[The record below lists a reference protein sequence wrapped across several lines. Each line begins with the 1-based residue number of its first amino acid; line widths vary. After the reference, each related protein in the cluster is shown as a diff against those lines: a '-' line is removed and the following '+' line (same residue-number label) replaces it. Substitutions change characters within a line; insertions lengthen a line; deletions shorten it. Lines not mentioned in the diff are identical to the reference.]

1 MKASIYLLIS
11 ASLLLA
17 CSGNTKEE
25 QTTHEHTAETPATK
39 YTCPMHPSVIQDGPG
54 KCPICGMDLVIKSQ
68 SLGDSNDLMLNES
81 QIRLANIT
89 TQKVSLQSIG
99 QTVVINAR
107 LVVDQD
113 YSEVITSR
121 AEGRI
126 ERLFFKETGR
136 VVKKGEPLYELY
148 SETMLTLQ
156 KEYLLAKD
164 QYETLGKTE
173 QRYESFLKASERKL
187 LLYGLSKSQIE
198 QLGQSKTV
206 QQRITFLAPASG
218 MITEISASEG
228 QYLAEGGILYKIENI
243 SRLWLEAE
251 LYPQETSLVKVGDKI
266 IVRVGGYETSPVETK
281 VTFLSPEYRANTQI
295 IVMRATLSNSEMKFK
310 PGAQAQVL
318 FSHSSRKTLAIPTD
332 AVIRDGK
339 GTHVYIESDTN
350 TFQPRMVTTGLEDFE
365 RVEITEGLMENE
377 IVVVSGAYLL
387 YSELVLKKGVSPM
400 AGHQHGDMNSV
411 DKNDKMAPV
420 VSSKLV
426 EADDKKQPVSID
438 PKFSQQLATLLTP
451 YLKMKDALVAS
462 DAKTANQESKDF
474 STALKKVDMNL
485 LQGESHINWM
495 QKLNMMEKTSAAI
508 QIENDLEKQRALFSD
523 LTNALYASIK
533 MYSVNGLHAYYQYC
547 PMAFD
552 NKGAYWL
559 SLDKE
564 ISNPYFGEQMLTCGV
579 TKETL
584 K

>member
-1 MKASIYLLIS
+1 MKAIIYLLIS

-68 SLGDSNDLMLNES
+68 SSGDSNDLMLNES

-89 TQKVSLQSIG
+89 TQKVSLQPIG

-121 AEGRI
+121 AAGRV

-173 QRYESFLKASERKL
+173 TRYESFLKAAEKKL
-187 LLYGLSKSQIE
+187 LLYGLSKPQIE

-218 MITEISASEG
+218 MITEINASEG
-228 QYLAEGGILYKIENI
+228 QYLVEGGMLYKIENI

-251 LYPQETSLVKVGDKI
+251 LYPQETSLVKVSDKI
-266 IVRVGGYETSPVETK
+266 IVRVSGYESSPVETK

-295 IVMRATLSNSEMKFK
+295 IVMRAAVSNPEMKFK

-318 FSHSSRKTLAIPTD
+318 FSHSARKTLAIPTD

-339 GTHVYIESDTN
+339 GTHVYVESDTN

-400 AGHQHGDMNSV
+400 AGHQHGEGNSI
-411 DKNDKMAPV
+411 DKNDKMVP
-420 VSSKLV
+420 KLV
-426 EADDKKQPVSID
+426 DADDKKQPVSTD
-438 PKFSQQLATLLTP
+438 PKFSQQLATVLTT
-451 YLKMKDALVAS
+451 YLTMKDALVAS
-462 DAKTANQESKDF
+462 DAKTANQESKNF
-474 STALKKVDMNL
+474 SSALKKIDMNL
-485 LQGESHINWM
+485 LKGEAHINWM
-495 QKLNMMEKTSAAI
+495 EKLNVMEKASAAI
-508 QIENDLEKQRALFSD
+508 QTENDLEKQRALFSD

>member
-1 MKASIYLLIS
+1 MKAFIYILIS
-11 ASLLLA
+11 ASLLLN
-17 CSGNTKEE
+17 CSGGKKESA
-25 QTTHEHTAETPATK
+25 HDHTAETPATK

-54 KCPICGMDLVIKSQ
+54 KCPICGMDLVPKNQAS
-68 SLGDSNDLMLNES
+68 GDNNDLMLNES

-89 TQKVSLQSIG
+89 MQKVTLQSIG

-121 AEGRI
+121 SAGRV

-136 VVKKGEPLYELY
+136 FVKKGEPLYELY
-148 SETMLTLQ
+148 SETLLTLQ

-164 QYETLGKTE
+164 QYEALGKTE
-173 QRYESFLKASERKL
+173 NRYESFLKASERKL
-187 LLYGLSKSQIE
+187 LLYGLSKSQVE
-198 QLGQSKTV
+198 QLGQSKTAK
-206 QQRITFLAPASG
+206 QQITFLAPASG
-218 MITEISASEG
+218 MITEINASEG
-228 QYLAEGGILYKIENI
+228 QYLSEGGMLYKIENI
-243 SRLWLEAE
+243 TRLWLEAE
-251 LYPQETSLVKVGDKI
+251 LYPQETSLVKIGDKI
-266 IVRVGGYETSPVETK
+266 NVRVSGYESSPVETK

-295 IVMRATLSNSEMKFK
+295 VIMRAAIENQDMKFK
-310 PGAQAQVL
+310 PGTQAQVL
-318 FSHSSRKTLAIPTD
+318 LNHSARKTLAIPTD

-339 GTHVYIESDTN
+339 GTHVYVESDTN
-350 TFQPRMVTTGLEDFE
+350 TFQPRMVKTGLEDFE
-365 RVEITEGLMENE
+365 KVEITEGLIENE

-400 AGHQHGDMNSV
+400 AGHQHDAMNNIV
-411 DKNDKMAPV
+411 KDDKMQREAPQQV
-420 VSSKLV
+420 
-426 EADDKKQPVSID
+426 DNKKQTITID
-438 PKFSQQLATLLTP
+438 PRFSEQVAAVLEP

-462 DAKTANQESKDF
+462 NVKSVNQESKKF
-474 STALKKVDMNL
+474 SATLKKVDMTL
-485 LQGESHINWM
+485 LQGEAHINWM
-495 QKLNMMEKTSAAI
+495 EKLNVMERTSASI
-508 QIENDLEKQRALFSD
+508 QTETDLEKQRALFSD

-533 MYSVNGLHAYYQYC
+533 MYSVNGLHVYYQYC

-564 ISNPYFGEQMLTCGV
+564 ISNPYFGEQMLTCGE

>member
-1 MKASIYLLIS
+1 MKAIIYLLIS

-68 SLGDSNDLMLNES
+68 SSGDSNDLMLNES

-89 TQKVSLQSIG
+89 TQKVSLQPIG

-121 AEGRI
+121 AAGRV

-173 QRYESFLKASERKL
+173 TRYESFLKAAEKKL
-187 LLYGLSKSQIE
+187 LLYGLSKPQIE

-218 MITEISASEG
+218 MITEINASEG
-228 QYLAEGGILYKIENI
+228 QYLVEGGMLYKIENI

-251 LYPQETSLVKVGDKI
+251 LYPQETSLVKVSDKI
-266 IVRVGGYETSPVETK
+266 IVRVSGYESSPVETK

-295 IVMRATLSNSEMKFK
+295 IVMRAAVSNPEMKFK

-318 FSHSSRKTLAIPTD
+318 FSHSARKTLAIPTD
-332 AVIRDGK
+332 AVIRDRK
-339 GTHVYIESDTN
+339 GTHVYVESDTN

-400 AGHQHGDMNSV
+400 AGHQHGEGNSI
-411 DKNDKMAPV
+411 DKNDKMVP
-420 VSSKLV
+420 KLV
-426 EADDKKQPVSID
+426 DADDKKQPVSTD
-438 PKFSQQLATLLTP
+438 PKFSQQLATVLTT
-451 YLKMKDALVAS
+451 YLTMKDALVAS
-462 DAKTANQESKDF
+462 DAKTANQESKNF
-474 STALKKVDMNL
+474 SSALKKIDMNL
-485 LQGESHINWM
+485 LKGEAHINWM
-495 QKLNMMEKTSAAI
+495 EKLNVMEKASAAI
-508 QIENDLEKQRALFSD
+508 QTENDLEKQRALFSD

>member
-1 MKASIYLLIS
+1 MKAYIYILIS
-11 ASLLLA
+11 ASILLA
-17 CSGNTKEE
+17 CTSGKKDE
-25 QTTHEHTAETPATK
+25 QAAHDHAAETPATK

-54 KCPICGMDLVIKSQ
+54 KCPICGMDLVPKSQ
-68 SLGDSNDLMLNES
+68 SSGDDNNLMLNES

-89 TQKVSLQSIG
+89 TQKVALQSIG

-121 AEGRI
+121 AAGRV

-136 VVKKGEPLYELY
+136 VIKKGEPLYELY
-148 SETMLTLQ
+148 SETLLTLQ

-164 QYETLGKTE
+164 QYEALGKTE
-173 QRYESFLKASERKL
+173 ARYESFLKASERKL
-187 LLYGLSKSQIE
+187 LLYGLSKNQVE
-198 QLGQSKTV
+198 QLGQSRTV

-218 MITEISASEG
+218 MITEINASEG
-228 QYLAEGGILYKIENI
+228 QYLSEGGVLYKIENI

-251 LYPQETSLVKVGDKI
+251 LYPQETSLVKIGDQI
-266 IVRVGGYETSPVETK
+266 NIRVSGYESFPVETK

-295 IVMRATLSNSEMKFK
+295 VIMRAAIENQDMKFK
-310 PGAQAQVL
+310 PGTQAQVL
-318 FSHSSRKTLAIPTD
+318 LSHSARKTLAIPTD

-339 GTHVYIESDTN
+339 GTHVYVESDTN
-350 TFQPRMVTTGLEDFE
+350 TFQPRMVKTGLEDFE
-365 RVEITEGLMENE
+365 KVEITEGLMEDE

-400 AGHQHGDMNSV
+400 AGHQHDAMNSV
-411 DKNDKMAPV
+411 GKDNKMQPDAPQQM
-420 VSSKLV
+420 
-426 EADDKKQPVSID
+426 DTKKQTITID
-438 PKFSQQLATLLTP
+438 PRFSEQLAAVLEP
-451 YLKMKDALVAS
+451 YQKMKDALVAS
-462 DAKTANQESKDF
+462 NAKSANQESKKF
-474 STALKKVDMNL
+474 SATLKKVDMNL
-485 LQGESHINWM
+485 LQGEAHINWM
-495 QKLNMMEKTSAAI
+495 EKLSAMERTSASI
-508 QIENDLEKQRALFSD
+508 QIENDIEKQRALFSD
-523 LTNALYASIK
+523 LTNALYVSIK

-564 ISNPYFGEQMLTCGV
+564 ISNPYFGEQMLTCGE